1 MANRICKL
9 KTYKALMKGMHRE
22 LTNFLSC
29 KECAIMFYDQEKKK
43 LFTISM
49 DQNDDDLDEGGGP
62 VIVKRDAKG

>member
-49 DQNDDDLDEGGGP
+49 D
-62 VIVKRDAKG
+62 